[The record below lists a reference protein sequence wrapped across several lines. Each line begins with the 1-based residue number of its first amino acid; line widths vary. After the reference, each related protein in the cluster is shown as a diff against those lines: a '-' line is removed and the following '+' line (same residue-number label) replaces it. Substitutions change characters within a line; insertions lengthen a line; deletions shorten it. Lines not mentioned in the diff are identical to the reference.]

1 MISQQSKIVQ
11 LRDDAADEAV
21 FLSDNERVWIN
32 RRILETLPLSNM
44 TEFQKALDELIHNYD
59 IRNTIEIEKS
69 IILAMKRFF
78 KMC

>member
-44 TEFQKALDELIHNYD
+44 TEFKKAWSN
-59 IRNTIEIEKS
+59 
-69 IILAMKRFF
+69 
-78 KMC
+78 